1 MKVIFLLVGL
11 GLDFKNF
18 LGVSFHSH
26 REDVEDPG
34 SFAQHPFGRLDVGL
48 KEDGILDEE
57 LGAITNSPGSG
68 PGSSWTDQDESEL
81 TWPPAVLDLHPA
93 A

>member
-1 MKVIFLLVGL
+1 MEVIFLLVGL

-18 LGVSFHSH
+18 LGVPLHSH

-34 SFAQHPFGRLDVGL
+34 SIAQHPFGRLDVGL
-48 KEDGILDEE
+48 KEEDEG
-57 LGAITNSPGSG
+57 LGTITSNSPGSE
-68 PGSSWTDQDESEL
+68 PGSSWTDQGESEL
-81 TWPPAVLDLHPA
+81 TWPPAVFDLHPA